1 MESPLPGPLQP
12 MRGWG
17 GPPTKNNGVV
27 RVTESA
33 IVTQSARPKRIS
45 PEKLAKKCHSGTCW
59 EKICQKCK
67 NLAVKESTSRGRFRE
82 PPRVGP
88 AWTWEWGQNPRSGGG
103 GRTPPRPLPCASSP
117 FRTLGSPRG
126 WENPERHRR
135 ASPGW
140 RGRRPEAAGGSRR
153 GPSGTQKETGEGGA
167 CDHSPGVAAARGSS
181 GFRQSRRLP
190 ADLCAGP
197 RSFNRD
203 GLGPAAWEGLMGG
216 NGTAHGEIPAAPWLR
231 GVTRC
236 LPALEPRCGVWCDR
250 GLAEH
255 GDLGGENHENIT
267 QIMRDYA
274 RFAKKMRI
282 KK

>member
-1 MESPLPGPLQP
+1 MSKMQKPCSERKHLSGQVPGT
-12 MRGWG
+12 
-17 GPPTKNNGVV
+17 PP
-27 RVTESA
+27 
-33 IVTQSARPKRIS
+33 
-45 PEKLAKKCHSGTCW
+45 
-59 EKICQKCK
+59 
-67 NLAVKESTSRGRFRE
+67 
-82 PPRVGP
+82 VGP
-88 AWTWEWGQNPRSGGG
+88 ALTWEWGQNPRSGGG
-103 GRTPPRPLPCASSP
+103 GGGHLLILYPVHPPIANPGLPS
-117 FRTLGSPRG
+117 GVG
-126 WENPERHRR
+126 NPERHRR
-135 ASPGW
+135 ASTGW

-267 QIMRDYA
+267 HGR
-274 RFAKKMRI
+274 
-282 KK
+282 